1 LRPEAFAGLVHN
13 RRIGAANY
21 PVSQDILNSS
31 ALDAVYSRFGSYLL
45 PLEAPEGSPTHPS
58 YGAGHATVAGACVT
72 ILKAWFDGSFALPR
86 TFVPDASGT
95 SLLPWSGAPLTVENE
110 LNKLAAN
117 VGIGRNAAGFH
128 YRSDYWQS
136 LLLGERIA
144 IDILEEQRDTY
155 RELCTFTFRG
165 FEGQTIT
172 V

>member
-1 LRPEAFAGLVHN
+1 
-13 RRIGAANY
+13 
-21 PVSQDILNSS
+21 
-31 ALDAVYSRFGSYLL
+31 
-45 PLEAPEGSPTHPS
+45 
-58 YGAGHATVAGACVT
+58 VAGACVT